1 LRNSCAAQS
10 GRPQSSLVE
19 AGRGGQPQDPDATL
33 PTLYIA
39 GRDMNATS
47 PMAGGPAAHPGPAN
61 DGAADDAL
69 RPRAMSTPPISW

>member
-47 PMAGGPAAHPGPAN
+47 PMAGGPP
-61 DGAADDAL
+61 
-69 RPRAMSTPPISW
+69 PPIRAQQTTARLTMHCGRELRARRP

>member
-47 PMAGGPAAHPGPAN
+47 PMAGSPP
-61 DGAADDAL
+61 
-69 RPRAMSTPPISW
+69 PPIRAQQTTARLTMRCGREP